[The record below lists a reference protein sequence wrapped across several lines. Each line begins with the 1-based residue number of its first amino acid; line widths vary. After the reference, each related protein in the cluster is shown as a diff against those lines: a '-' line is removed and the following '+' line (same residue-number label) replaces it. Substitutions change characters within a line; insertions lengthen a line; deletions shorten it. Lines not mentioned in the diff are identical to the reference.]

1 MKIRKRVLLEDKTF
15 VTTHI
20 LFLLFCT
27 LQQSEWT
34 VLKVT
39 VINMKKA
46 RAGEIVPVLKE
57 SKEKPA
63 WVELVKT
70 YLVLKKSQ
78 DIKSKNELNNE
89 INKNFSG
96 LYGLALQRL
105 SELKDYENSDSKIIR
120 FPLVFSKLC
129 RNFSMNKHEVW
140 NLLFFL
146 KDMGIIQIVPYQGV
160 KLNF

>member
-1 MKIRKRVLLEDKTF
+1 
-15 VTTHI
+15 
-20 LFLLFCT
+20 
-27 LQQSEWT
+27 
-34 VLKVT
+34 
-39 VINMKKA
+39 MKKA

-105 SELKDYENSDSKIIR
+105 LELKDYENSESKIIR